1 MKSYVTLAL
10 FIGLTGL
17 TSISHAGDKFCMKKY
32 LASLSLHPNASTNFY
47 TQTVKNSNT
56 QGNEATGSAVGKRR

>member
-17 TSISHAGDKFCMKKY
+17 TSISHAGEKFCMKKY

-47 TQTVKNSNT
+47 NQAVKNSKTNSI
-56 QGNEATGSAVGKRR
+56 EANGSAAGRHN